1 MLEHSPQGTWKL
13 SWHIVR
19 RNWWVYRKD
28 FLANISPTVTD
39 PAFMIFSLGLG
50 LGAFVSNVDG
60 RTYLQF
66 LAPGL
71 AVGTAMFTAF
81 FETSYG
87 FYIRMTFESV
97 FKAMLA
103 TPIGVSEIIL
113 GEFIWVALKSAL
125 MVFGVSLVLLLFG
138 QFHSP
143 QNLIFTPLVGILVGV
158 PIGAIGL
165 IATCYVSNIN
175 QFQTVYSFIIS
186 PLYFFSGIFFPI
198 SQMPDWLQWIA
209 KSLPLYHGV
218 VLSQSLYWNEKIL
231 ETWLIHGPILIVYS
245 ALLLWWAYFKVL
257 KRLQS

>member
-1 MLEHSPQGTWKL
+1 MRSLDTWNL

-50 LGAFVSNVDG
+50 LGAFVAEVNG

-87 FYIRMTFESV
+87 FYIRMTYENV

-113 GEFIWVALKSAL
+113 GEFLWVALKSAL
-125 MVFGVSLVLLLFG
+125 MVFGVSLVLLFFG
-138 QFHSP
+138 QFSSP
-143 QNLIFTPLVGILVGV
+143 VNLIFTPLVGILVGV

-165 IATCYVSNIN
+165 LATCYVKNIN

-186 PLYFFSGIFFPI
+186 PLYFFSGIFFPLT
-198 SQMPDWLQWIA
+198 QMPDWLQWVA
-209 KSLPLYHGV
+209 KCLPLYHGV
-218 VLSQSLYWNEKIL
+218 ALSQSLYWNENIL
-231 ETWLIHGPILIVYS
+231 AVWSVHAPILIVYS
-245 ALLLWWAYFKVL
+245 AVLLFWAYRKVL
-257 KRLQS
+257 AKLQS

>member
-1 MLEHSPQGTWKL
+1 MLETWKL
-13 SWHIVR
+13 SCHIVR

-28 FLANISPTVTD
+28 FIANISPTVTD

-50 LGAFVSNVDG
+50 LGAYVADVNG

-87 FYIRMTFESV
+87 FYIRMTFENV

-103 TPIGVSEIIL
+103 TPIGVGEIVL
-113 GEFIWVALKSAL
+113 GEFLWVALKSAL
-125 MVFGVSLVLLLFG
+125 MVFGVSLVLLAFG
-138 QFHSP
+138 HFKQP
-143 QNLIFTPLVGILVGV
+143 ANLIFTPIVGILVGL

-165 IATCYVSNIN
+165 LSTCYVRNIN
-175 QFQTVYSFIIS
+175 QFQTVYSFLIS

-198 SQMPDWLQWIA
+198 AQMPEWLQLIA
-209 KSLPLYHGV
+209 KMLPLYHGV
-218 VLSQSLYWNEKIL
+218 VLSQSLYWNENVWA
-231 ETWLIHGPILIVYS
+231 TWSVHAPILVLYS
-245 ALLLWWAYFKVL
+245 AVLLAWAYLKVRS
-257 KRLQS
+257 RLQS

>member
-1 MLEHSPQGTWKL
+1 MLETWKL

-19 RNWWVYRKD
+19 RNWWVYKKD
-28 FLANISPTVTD
+28 FLANISPTVND

-50 LGAFVSNVDG
+50 LGAFVADVHG

-87 FYIRMTFESV
+87 FYIRMTFENV

-103 TPIGVSEIIL
+103 TPIGVSEIIF

-125 MVFGVSLVLLLFG
+125 MVFGVSLVLTLFG
-138 QFHSP
+138 QFSQP
-143 QNLIFTPLVGILVGV
+143 ANLIFTPLVGILVGV
-158 PIGAIGL
+158 PLGAIGL
-165 IATCYVSNIN
+165 LSTCYVKNIN

-186 PLYFFSGIFFPI
+186 PLYFFSGIFFPLD
-198 SQMPDWLQWIA
+198 QMPPWLQIVA
-209 KSLPLYHGV
+209 KCLPLHHGV
-218 VLSQSLYWNEKIL
+218 KLSQSLYWNENVW
-231 ETWLIHGPILIVYS
+231 ETWTVHAPILLLYS
-245 ALLLWWAYFKVL
+245 ASLLYWAHRKVL
-257 KRLQS
+257 AKLQS